1 MIGDMFTDSEINSF
15 ASDLKGSTL
24 DLIKQFSIDKIMDLS
39 HYNSKNNK
47 KNRLCLKYLYK
58 LIKL

>member
-39 HYNSKNNK
+39 HYNL
-47 KNRLCLKYLYK
+47 KNRKTHKDYLTTF
-58 LIKL
+58 LSR

>member
-39 HYNSKNNK
+39 HYNLKIK
-47 KNRLCLKYLYK
+47 KNRLCLN
-58 LIKL
+58 IFIN

>member
-24 DLIKQFSIDKIMDLS
+24 DFKTVQ
-39 HYNSKNNK
+39 Y
-47 KNRLCLKYLYK
+47 
-58 LIKL
+58 